1 MPMKK
6 SGLFRNK
13 NAKATPYKDKGVTEV
28 GKEAKTQSY
37 KEYVQKMFG
46 GGMTEPSM
54 KRNKMM
60 GGGMLGPHPQ
70 QGRPMNIAAPQGPS
84 VQQPLRN
91 MTIPYGK
98 IANKGPGLKKGGK
111 TKKMGMGGISSIPF
125 GSGPTKLRNRNPD
138 PILPRGK
145 KGRGDI

>member
-46 GGMTEPSM
+46 GGMTEPAM

-84 VQQPLRN
+84 VQQPLRKSRP
-91 MTIPYGK
+91 MPSRPI
-98 IANKGPGLKKGGK
+98 
-111 TKKMGMGGISSIPF
+111 
-125 GSGPTKLRNRNPD
+125 D
-138 PILPRGK
+138 PVLPRGK